1 MYLILTFVNCQIL
14 YCTTYSNLVKN
25 FADLGFK
32 SHVQHTISLIQHKIC
47 ATAQVGFSCLQE
59 IDQTARCGNADFN
72 TFRKS
77 SNVYLKKSLKYSWSI
92 NPTIITNYYTCSGRG
107 LRTTALFTFYQHPM
121 TLCNLH

>member
-1 MYLILTFVNCQIL
+1 MCVLYIYIYIYREREREILGSKNVYLNLTFVNCQIL
-14 YCTTYSNLVKN
+14 NCTYSNLVKN

-47 ATAQVGFSCLQE
+47 ATAQVGFSYLQE

-77 SNVYLKKSLKYSWSI
+77 SNVYLKKS
-92 NPTIITNYYTCSGRG
+92 P
-107 LRTTALFTFYQHPM
+107 
-121 TLCNLH
+121 